1 MKKAD
6 TGNLKLLDPDRISGK
21 KYELVSRR
29 DYKRCQK
36 ACRGVNN
43 AEWHFSKLILSW

>member
-6 TGNLKLLDPDRISGK
+6 TGNLKVLISGK

-29 DYKRCQK
+29 ENKRCQK
-36 ACRGVNN
+36 VCRGVNN